1 MRQHRREHDRRDTS
15 YSNTGEGFQTHPWWA
30 SRLIKGEAPSADKTG
45 EEDGYDGLKLG
56 WETQYF
62 FRSIGRRKAQS
73 KYNHIFVQNQEFKAT
88 KIILNMYGPCPVRK
102 LYILI

>member
-1 MRQHRREHDRRDTS
+1 MLQHCREHDRRDTS
-15 YSNTGEGFQTHPWWA
+15 YSNTGDGFQTLPWWA

-45 EEDGYDGLKLG
+45 EEDGYDGLKQG

-62 FRSIGRRKAQS
+62 SRSIWRRKAQS
-73 KYNHIFVQNQEFKAT
+73 KYNHIFVQNQEFKAS
-88 KIILNMYGPCPVRK
+88 KIILIMYGPCPARK